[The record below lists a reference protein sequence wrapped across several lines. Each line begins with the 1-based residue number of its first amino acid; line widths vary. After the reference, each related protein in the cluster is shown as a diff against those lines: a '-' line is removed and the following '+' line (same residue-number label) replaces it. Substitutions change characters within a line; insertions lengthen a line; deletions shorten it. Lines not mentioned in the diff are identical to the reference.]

1 MVLSPMSAF
10 HLLSLS
16 LPAPE
21 IFVNGYAG
29 TYTNIQVRSP
39 LKSYHKFM
47 KGNVSRSA
55 IKSSHNF
62 EENILENFHQY
73 NTQGL
78 EEQTPIRSSSRGK
91 ETITTTTTMAAPSTF
106 TEEDMRSD
114 ASMSRFSFLSKSS
127 ATILAVAT
135 TDAQPEK
142 AHAASIPS
150 SSSSTSAKTSIP
162 TALQETIT
170 GFVSGAAIT
179 TTKTFV
185 KYPLDT
191 ATVRLQMPNTS
202 YSISN
207 PFQLLEGSYRGIAL
221 PLLFNIPGGAIFF
234 AVKDAT
240 KSLLKE
246 NEFTNSWP
254 KWFIT
259 CVAVAAAQPPYW
271 LVRNPSEVVKTRQ
284 QANIEGYVTTGTK
297 TSDNGGND
305 EKTQVVSPID
315 AIRLAMNEDQGDS
328 NSKSISGK
336 GVKNL
341 YTGYWE
347 NIFYAYPA
355 DVIKFVAYEAL
366 ASKRGGK
373 KNLPPLEGAVYG
385 AMATAVAQ
393 FVTTPLDVVRNRIM
407 ADTNTPSGTSVSGSS
422 ETYQKNDEK
431 SMKKPSYLENFV
443 VLAREEGLEGLFAGA
458 TPRIGKAFLSGA
470 IQFATYESVQQSF
483 RAYFSSKFR

>member
-1 MVLSPMSAF
+1 MLLSLMSAF
-10 HLLSLS
+10 QLLSHS
-16 LPAPE
+16 PE
-21 IFVNGYAG
+21 IFVNGF
-29 TYTNIQVRSP
+29 TYTNIQVQPPTKR
-39 LKSYHKFM
+39 YHNLM
-47 KGNVSRSA
+47 KGTMGSCVSFRSMSALESSCKNEESILVNVHQ
-55 IKSSHNF
+55 HN
-62 EENILENFHQY
+62 IPRV
-73 NTQGL
+73 
-78 EEQTPIRSSSRGK
+78 EEQVHVPK
-91 ETITTTTTMAAPSTF
+91 MMASSTF
-106 TEEDMRSD
+106 TEEDMTSN

-135 TDAQPEK
+135 ADAQPK
-142 AHAASIPS
+142 TANAASNPS
-150 SSSSTSAKTSIP
+150 SSSSTSAGTSAS
-162 TALQETIT
+162 TTLQETIS

-240 KSLLKE
+240 KALLKQ
-246 NEFTNSWP
+246 NEFTNGWP
-254 KWFIT
+254 KWIIT

-284 QANIEGYVTTGTK
+284 QANIEGYVTTG
-297 TSDNGGND
+297 GNNN

-315 AIRLAMNEDQGDS
+315 AIRLAMNDDQGDS
-328 NSKSISGK
+328 NSKSISAK

-407 ADTNTPSGTSVSGSS
+407 ADTDKASGISVGRSS
-422 ETYQKNDEK
+422 ANNQGDEK
-431 SMKKPSYLENFV
+431 SVKKSSYLEKFV
-443 VLAREEGLEGLFAGA
+443 VLAKEEGLEGLFAGA

-483 RAYFSSKFR
+483 REYFSSKIR